1 MLEQAQRVFDGE
13 AVLKL
18 LSEVDKDY
26 PDYDQLEMWAEDEL
40 NSQENISKALLDEDI
55 EEIEKLLN
63 GLPPTHPYTQDLQ
76 EWLENEQQPSSEE
89 EKEQQEREKEVKKNN
104 GLKKVITRVN
114 ST

>member
-26 PDYDQLEMWAEDEL
+26 PDYDRLEMWAEEEL
-40 NSQENISKALLDEDI
+40 NRQENIRQALLDEDI

-63 GLPPTHPYTQDLQ
+63 GLPPTHPFTQDLQ

-89 EKEQQEREKEVKKNN
+89 EKEQQERATEVKKNN
-104 GLKKVITRVN
+104 
-114 ST
+114 